1 VIDQEIVDRLAKL
14 DTAAVSDALDSL
26 GITGVLA
33 GIAARVPG
41 SKTCGRAHTVTY
53 RPVSGDGPKFRNA
66 ANYLDDVPAGSVVVV
81 DNGGNTSCTN
91 WGSLLTA
98 VAKARGVR
106 GTVLHGSARDIAEVR
121 AAGYPLFSTGVT
133 MVSGKNR
140 FELSEIGADVD
151 VHGTVV
157 RPGDLILADDS
168 GALVVPAERAGEVV
182 ERAERVEATEH
193 RIAAAVAAG
202 SRLDE
207 ARATHGYATP
217 WQAPVHA

>member
-1 VIDQEIVDRLAKL
+1 MIIDRLAAL

-26 GITGVLA
+26 GVTGVLP
-33 GIAARVPG
+33 GVSARVPG
-41 SKTCGRAHTVTY
+41 SRTCGFAYTVTY
-53 RPVSGDGPKFRNA
+53 QPVGADGPRFRNA
-66 ANYLDDVPAGSVVVV
+66 ANYLDDVPAGSIVVV
-81 DNGGNTSCTN
+81 DNGGSTSCTN

-98 VAKARGVR
+98 VAQARGVR
-106 GTVLHGSARDIAEVR
+106 GTVMHGSARDIAEVR

-140 FELSEIGADVD
+140 VELAGVGADVD

-157 RPGDLILADDS
+157 RPGDVILADDN
-168 GALVVPAERAGEVV
+168 GVLVIPASLADEVAD
-182 ERAERVEATEH
+182 RAERVEGTER

-207 ARATHGYATP
+207 ARSVHGYAAP
-217 WQAPVHA
+217 WAHA